1 MRHFKCECLQNSHCS
16 QGHFAPARHLSFS
29 PPSLLPPFFL
39 PFPFAPQFPFSIPP
53 FIAFSFVSKL
63 SPSIPYLS
71 ISLFPL
77 TPLSLSFSPLPL
89 TKTVGRLTLIT
100 VRFFPPQSDTHTHTH
115 ICWRSAL
122 PACQA
127 GPRDGRTLQG
137 EQDTGKCSNNKTLAY
152 TGSISL

>member
-1 MRHFKCECLQNSHCS
+1 MSACKT
-16 QGHFAPARHLSFS
+16 PTARKGTSLLHVISLSP
-29 PPSLLPPFFL
+29 PPSLLLPFFL

-100 VRFFPPQSDTHTHTH
+100 VRFFPPQSDTHTHSHTH
-115 ICWRSAL
+115 MLEKCFASMPGRSK
-122 PACQA
+122 
-127 GPRDGRTLQG
+127 GRPYP
-137 EQDTGKCSNNKTLAY
+137 SR
-152 TGSISL
+152 